1 MPRIQSNAPLRS
13 RTAFTLIELLVVI
26 AIIAVLI
33 GLLLPAVQKVR
44 EAANRIKCANNL
56 KNIGLAAH
64 NYHDSYGTFPPGEVV
79 GPFPPLGIP
88 PGAEHSCWPFL
99 LPYLEQQAVYKDY
112 IWQVRFDDPSNQPAA
127 ATQLKVL
134 QCPSAEPDRF
144 VSADIFPDYWPN
156 GGKGACT
163 DYAAIKGVDPVLADL
178 GYITRVGNYDGVMN
192 TNFLARATDVADG
205 TSNTLLI
212 AEDAGRPQRWQA
224 GKAVSGALS
233 GGPAWA
239 GSLNRIFVKGSSF
252 NGDVR
257 PGPCALNC
265 TNDHEV
271 YSLHP
276 GGANAVF
283 ADGAVHFLG
292 GGMDIRILAHLV
304 TRAGGEV
311 VSAGDY

>member
-44 EAANRIKCANNL
+44 EAGTRMKCASNL
-56 KNIGLAAH
+56 RNIGLAAH

-99 LPYLEQQAVYKDY
+99 LPYLEQQALYNEY
-112 IWQVRFDDPSNQPAA
+112 TWQVRFDDPSNQPAA
-127 ATQLKVL
+127 ATQMKIL
-134 QCPSAEPDRF
+134 QCPSAGPDRF

-163 DYAAIKGVDPVLADL
+163 DYAPIMGISPDLVKLGLVDPVVVLQ
-178 GYITRVGNYDGVMN
+178 GVMD
-192 TNFLARATDVADG
+192 TNFLARAADITDG

-224 GKAVSGALS
+224 GKAVSGVLS
-233 GGPAWA
+233 GGAAWA
-239 GSLNRIFVKGSSF
+239 GSENRIFVKGSSF

-265 TNDHEV
+265 TNAHEV

-276 GGANAVF
+276 GGANGVF
-283 ADGAVHFLG
+283 ADGSVHFLKA
-292 GGMDIRILAHLV
+292 GMDIRILAHLV